1 MRASRGVAHP
11 RSLPIVRLYFRMWS
25 SRNSKRWQRRLVR
38 AIPRRRHLR
47 GGRLH
52 RLLGEG
58 LFHSELWAF
67 TRRGVAEGL
76 AIGLFIGCTPTMGVQ
91 IILTGL
97 VAFMLRVNVPVALLA
112 TLISNPL
119 TAPILYPLQYK
130 LGVWL
135 VGVPNAEELAEFSGA
150 MRGFMR
156 YARPLWAGSV
166 AMGIVS
172 SLVGWAL
179 VTSLWLGTAA
189 LRSRRARARTQS
201 TDSGTA

>member
-1 MRASRGVAHP
+1 M
-11 RSLPIVRLYFRMWS
+11 
-25 SRNSKRWQRRLVR
+25 
-38 AIPRRRHLR
+38 IPRRRHLR

-58 LFHSELWAF
+58 LFHPELWTF

-97 VAFMLRVNVPVALLA
+97 AAFLLRVNVPVAMVA

-119 TAPILYPLQYK
+119 TAPVLYPLQYK

-135 VGVPNAEELAEFSGA
+135 VGIPDVDDLAGFSGA

-166 AMGIVS
+166 AMGIVCS
-172 SLVGWAL
+172 VVAWGL
-179 VTSLWLGTAA
+179 VTSLWIAMVA
-189 LRSRRARARTQS
+189 LRRRRTSAREHP
-201 TDSGTA
+201 DGTSMP

>member
-1 MRASRGVAHP
+1 
-11 RSLPIVRLYFRMWS
+11 MWS
-25 SRNSKRWQRRLVR
+25 SRKSKRWQRRLVR

-67 TRRGVAEGL
+67 TRRGVADGL
-76 AIGLFIGCTPTMGVQ
+76 AVGLFIGCTPTMGVQ

-97 VAFMLRVNVPVALLA
+97 AAFLLRVNVPVALVS

-135 VGVPNAEELAEFSGA
+135 VGVPSAAELAEFSGA

-172 SLVGWAL
+172 SVVGWAL
-179 VTSLWLGTAA
+179 VSSLWIATTA
-189 LRSRRARARTQS
+189 LRARRARARAAS
-201 TDSGTA
+201 ANSPIR